1 VLASASPRRAALLEE
16 LGVPFLR
23 RPAEVDE
30 TPAGGETPPA
40 TAERLALDKAR
51 CGARPEEDALVVG
64 ADTVVVRDGE
74 LLGKPADDDE
84 ARRMLRSL
92 SGRSHEVLTG
102 VAVVRTPEGAEAVG
116 HARTEVRFRDL
127 GAEDLDALVES
138 GEGLDKAGAYG
149 IQGLASLAVAGIRGD
164 YSNVVGLP
172 LGLLRRLIR
181 EVLDA

>member
-1 VLASASPRRAALLEE
+1 
-16 LGVPFLR
+16 
-23 RPAEVDE
+23 
-30 TPAGGETPPA
+30 
-40 TAERLALDKAR
+40 
-51 CGARPEEDALVVG
+51 
-64 ADTVVVRDGE
+64 
-74 LLGKPADDDE
+74 
-84 ARRMLRSL
+84 
-92 SGRSHEVLTG
+92 VLTG

-116 HARTEVRFRDL
+116 HVRTEVRFREL

-149 IQGLASLAVAGIRGD
+149 IQGLASLAVEGIRGD